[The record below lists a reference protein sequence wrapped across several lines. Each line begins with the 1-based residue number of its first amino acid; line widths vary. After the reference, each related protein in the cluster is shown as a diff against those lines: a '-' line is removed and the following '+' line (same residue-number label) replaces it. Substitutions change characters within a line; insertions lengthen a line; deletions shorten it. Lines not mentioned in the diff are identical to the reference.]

1 VCPPGANGHAL
12 GGPGTHRVASDCV
25 LTGSTQ
31 NLVTIPP
38 LPEIASPG
46 IATRGL
52 PVTLT
57 LRALPGSVL
66 LLYVD
71 RAHQHLA
78 LPGIDGPMLVSL
90 AAIPAGLQSVGA
102 GGSTPLVLQV
112 PQDPLLRDQL
122 VFFQGV
128 AFRPG
133 MPLPSLTNAG
143 DLRIR

>member
-1 VCPPGANGHAL
+1 VCPPGANGHAI

-25 LTGSTQ
+25 LAGSTE

-38 LPEIASPG
+38 LPEIVSPG
-46 IATRGL
+46 LATRGM

-57 LRALPGSVL
+57 LRALPGSVM
-66 LLYVD
+66 LLYLD

-78 LPGIDGPMLVSL
+78 LPGIDGPLLVSL
-90 AAIPAGLQSVGA
+90 AAIPVGLQSVGA
-102 GGSTPLVLQV
+102 GGSAPLVLPV
-112 PQDPLLRDQL
+112 PPDPLLRDEL

-128 AFRPG
+128 TFQPSV
-133 MPLPSLTNAG
+133 PLPSLTNVG